1 MCVRKLAQPREGDVP
16 ARRTVVGLKT
26 PEEYI
31 ESLRDGR
38 VVYWDGERIDDI
50 TQHPRFQTPLKLLA
64 RDYDYSEGDGLGDLR
79 RYATEDGAEA
89 HRIFQIPRNE
99 ADLAKRVELMN
110 VTSIGTLVS
119 GVYMALMSVKDQ
131 VASVNPMYAE
141 NIERMYRYCRDND
154 LRGAEV
160 ITDPKGDRKRRAH
173 EQDDPDLYVRIV
185 ERRSDGIVVRGA
197 KLHITAASVI
207 HELVVMPTK
216 GMRPDERD
224 YAVSF
229 SIPVNA
235 PGVTII
241 NRSFAPPTL
250 NAFDYPASSH
260 HSMPE
265 GFVVFDD
272 VFVPWERVFLAGEV
286 ELAGKLAQ
294 SLGLWE
300 RTGGVVEAVRISE
313 LFVGLGQLVTEMQG
327 KESDPMAQASIAELI
342 TYAQMLRMSLDYSC
356 RNYESTP
363 SGMVYPNVLGINAA
377 KYYYAVNFH
386 QTVRYL
392 HDLGGGL
399 VLTLPLESDLR
410 NPESGKYI
418 RKYLHTRNDVD
429 VETRMRVYNMIRD
442 LTADA
447 YGGWQFVVALQAGGG
462 LAAQRTMMNRTYN
475 MAQARQRALA
485 AAGALPATATSAPGE
500 KAAKAVAK
508 PEPVTV

>member
-1 MCVRKLAQPREGDVP
+1 MA
-16 ARRTVVGLKT
+16 LKT
-26 PEEYI
+26 PEQYV

-38 VVYWDGERIDDI
+38 VTYWDGERIADI
-50 TQHPRFQTPLKLLA
+50 TRHPRYRVPIALVAK
-64 RDYDYSEGDGLGDLR
+64 DYGYNDAEFGALR
-79 RYATEDGAEA
+79 RYRTEDGGEA

-99 ADLAKRVELMN
+99 ADLLKRVELLEH
-110 VTSIGTLVS
+110 TSIGTAVT

-131 VASVNPMYAE
+131 VAAVNPQFGE

-154 LRGAEV
+154 LRAAEV

-185 ERRSDGIVVRGA
+185 ERKSDGIVVRGA

-216 GMRPDERD
+216 GMRQDETD

-235 PGVTII
+235 KGVRII
-241 NRSFAPPTL
+241 NRSFAPAEL
-250 NAFDYPASSH
+250 NAFDYPASSR

-286 ELAGKLAQ
+286 QLASKLAQ

-300 RTGGVVEAVRISE
+300 RTGGVIAAVEQSE
-313 LFVGLGQLVTEMQG
+313 LFVGLAQLVTEYQG
-327 KESDPMAQASIAELI
+327 KESDAVAQTSIAELI
-342 TYAQMLRMSLDYSC
+342 TYAQMLRMSLDYAL
-356 RNYESTP
+356 RHYETTP
-363 SGMVYPNVLGINAA
+363 TGMVHPNTLAINAA
-377 KYYYAVNFH
+377 KYYYAANFH

-392 HDLGGGL
+392 HDLSGGL
-399 VLTLPLESDLR
+399 VLTLPLEADLR
-410 NPESGKYI
+410 NPESGAYI
-418 RKYLHTRNDVD
+418 RKYLHTKPNVE
-429 VETRMRVYNMIRD
+429 VETRMRIYNLIRD

-447 YGGWQFVVALQAGGG
+447 YGGWNFVVALQAGGG
-462 LAAQRTMMNRTYN
+462 LPAQRVMMNRTYDL
-475 MAQARQRALA
+475 ARAKAKALK
-485 AAGALPATATSAPGE
+485 AAGAG
-500 KAAKAVAK
+500 
-508 PEPVTV
+508 